1 MKQGMAGVGLMLV
14 AMAVQAG
21 DWQAG
26 IGAGV
31 GSTLYRGENSRAVA
45 IPLLGYQ
52 GEQFYAQG
60 PELGWKQ
67 PLGSNLTA
75 TAKAQWEF
83 DEFDPKGN
91 DIAALRQLDKR
102 KQGALVG
109 GELSW
114 ALDPRTTLSLEA
126 MHDAGNRH
134 QATLTT
140 VAVENV
146 LPFSTQQDAFVV
158 SAGATYLPKAYQ
170 QYYTGVSA
178 SEAARS
184 GLPAYQA
191 DAATRYQLGASWRH
205 AFNRHLAV
213 VTRVSVSHLPAS
225 LKWDAAA
232 RSGSPLVE
240 RNVTVT
246 GMLGIHYRF

>member
-1 MKQGMAGVGLMLV
+1 MKQGMAGVGLMLA

-21 DWQAG
+21 DWQLG
-26 IGAGV
+26 VGVGAGQ
-31 GSTLYRGENSRAVA
+31 SQYRGDDNKATA
-45 IPLLGYQ
+45 LPLVGYQ
-52 GEQFYAQG
+52 GEQFYIQG

-67 PLGSNLTA
+67 PVGSNLTL

-83 DEFDPKGN
+83 EEFDPKDN

-109 GELSW
+109 GALSW
-114 ALDPRTTLSLEA
+114 ALDPRTKLSLEA
-126 MHDAGNRH
+126 MHDAGSRH
-134 QATLTT
+134 KATLTT

-146 LPFSTQQDAFVV
+146 LPFSTQQDAFIV

-184 GLPAYQA
+184 GLTAYQA
-191 DAATRYQLGASWRH
+191 DSATRLQLGGTWRH
-205 AFNRHLAV
+205 AYNRNLAV
-213 VTRVSVSHLPAS
+213 LTRVSVSHLPAS
-225 LKWDAAA
+225 VKWDEAA
-232 RSGSPLVE
+232 RTGSPLVE
-240 RNVTVT
+240 RNVTVG
-246 GMLGIHYRF
+246 GMLGVNYRF

>member
-1 MKQGMAGVGLMLV
+1 MKQGMAGVGLMLA
-14 AMAVQAG
+14 AMTVQAG

-52 GEQFYAQG
+52 GEQFYVQG

-67 PLGSNLTA
+67 PLGSKLTA

-83 DEFDPKGN
+83 DEFDPKDN

-114 ALDPRTTLSLEA
+114 ALDPRTTLSLDA
-126 MHDAGNRH
+126 MHDAGSRH
-134 QATLTT
+134 KATLTT
-140 VAVENV
+140 VALEHV
-146 LPFSTQQDAFVV
+146 LPFSTQQDAYVV
-158 SAGATYLPKAYQ
+158 SAGVSHLPKAYQ

-191 DAATRYQLGASWRH
+191 GSATRYQLGASWRH
-205 AFNRHLAV
+205 AINRHLGV
-213 VTRVSVSHLPAS
+213 MTRVSVSHLPAS
-225 LKWDAAA
+225 LKWDATA
-232 RSGSPLVE
+232 RTGSPLVE

-246 GMLGIHYRF
+246 GTLGIHYRF

>member
-1 MKQGMAGVGLMLV
+1 MKQGMAGVGLMLA

-31 GSTLYRGENSRAVA
+31 GSTLYRGENSRAMA

-52 GEQFYAQG
+52 GEQFYVQG

-83 DEFDPKGN
+83 DEFDPKDN

-102 KQGALVG
+102 KQGALAG
-109 GELSW
+109 GALSW
-114 ALDPRTTLSLEA
+114 ALDPRTKLSLEA

-134 QATLTT
+134 KATLTT

-146 LPFSTQQDAFVV
+146 LPFSTQQDAFIV

-191 DAATRYQLGASWRH
+191 DSATRYQLGASWRH
-205 AFNRHLAV
+205 AFNRNLAV
-213 VTRVSVSHLPAS
+213 LTRVSVSHLPAS
-225 LKWDAAA
+225 LKWDEAA
-232 RSGSPLVE
+232 RTGSPLVE
-240 RNVTVT
+240 RNVTVG
-246 GMLGIHYRF
+246 GMLGVNYRF

>member
-1 MKQGMAGVGLMLV
+1 MQKWTAAALLLAGSMA
-14 AMAVQAG
+14 AHAG

-26 IGAGV
+26 IGVGV
-31 GSTLYRGENSRAVA
+31 GQSQYRGDDNKAK
-45 IPLLGYQ
+45 PLPLVGYQ
-52 GEQFYAQG
+52 GEQFYVQG

-67 PLGSNLTA
+67 PLNSNLTL

-83 DEFDPKGN
+83 EEFDPKDN

-114 ALDPRTTLSLEA
+114 ALDPRTKLSLEA

-134 QATLTT
+134 KATLTT

-146 LPFSTQQDAFVV
+146 LPFSTQQDAFIV

-191 DAATRYQLGASWRH
+191 DSATRYQLGGTWRH
-205 AFNRHLAV
+205 AFNRNLAV
-213 VTRVSVSHLPAS
+213 LTRVSVSHLPAS
-225 LKWDAAA
+225 LKWDEAA
-232 RSGSPLVE
+232 RTGSPLVE
-240 RNVTVT
+240 RNVTVG
-246 GMLGIHYRF
+246 GMLGVNYRF

>member
-1 MKQGMAGVGLMLV
+1 MKQGMAGVGLMLA

-21 DWQAG
+21 DWHAG

-31 GSTLYRGENSRAVA
+31 GSSLYRGENGRAMA
-45 IPLLGYQ
+45 MPLLGYQ

-67 PLGSNLTA
+67 PLGSQLTA
-75 TAKAQWEF
+75 TAKVQWEF
-83 DEFDPKGN
+83 DEFDPKDN

-114 ALDPRTTLSLEA
+114 ALDPRTKLSLQA
-126 MHDAGNRH
+126 MHDAGSRH
-134 QATLTT
+134 KATLTT

-146 LPFSTQQDAFVV
+146 LPFSTQQDAFIV

-170 QYYTGVSA
+170 QYYTGISA
-178 SEAARS
+178 REAARS
-184 GLPAYQA
+184 GLPAYHA
-191 DAATRYQLGASWRH
+191 DSATRLQLGGTWRH
-205 AFNRHLAV
+205 AFNRNLALL
-213 VTRVSVSHLPAS
+213 TRVSVSHLPAS

-240 RNVTVT
+240 RNVAVT
-246 GMLGIHYRF
+246 GMLGVNYRF